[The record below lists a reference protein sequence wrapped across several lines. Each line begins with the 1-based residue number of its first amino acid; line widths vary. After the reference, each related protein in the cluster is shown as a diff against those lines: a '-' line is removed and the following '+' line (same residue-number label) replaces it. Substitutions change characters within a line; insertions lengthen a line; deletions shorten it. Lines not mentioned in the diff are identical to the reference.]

1 MSFVNIARESQFR
14 EKLGEPAGVGPWR
27 TSKNTVP
34 SMLQNGETT
43 GKNFI
48 LKETHQYALSRV
60 KNKKRYETIDSYRL
74 FNNMLSSM
82 PMCFN
87 LFHPLSLI
95 LQQDPG
101 SVNKIINKLFPILRI
116 AEVTNIRIEYIP
128 ENYQAYINDK
138 TAFDA
143 FVEYKNSKGEKGIIG
158 IEVKYTE
165 GLGTNS
171 ASNEAE
177 RKIEIAKESGIFNE
191 KGIAS
196 VKENPGQGLRNILLT
211 EAVRMIEGYKHSTSV
226 ILAPDG
232 NTSASNEVFDLSKLL
247 SQGSAD
253 KLVWISLESIV
264 DLIDKHCP
272 ERLVIWIKQFKERY
286 LIQQ

>member
-1 MSFVNIARESQFR
+1 MNFKDLARDHQSQYR

-27 TSKNTVP
+27 TSTTTVS

-48 LKETHQYALSRV
+48 LKKTHLYALDRV

-87 LFHPLSLI
+87 LFHPLSMI
-95 LQQDPG
+95 LLEE
-101 SVNKIINKLFPILRI
+101 SRIVNIIFDKLFPALHI
-116 AEVTNIRIEYIP
+116 AKVKSIRIEYIP

-143 FVEYKNSKGEKGIIG
+143 IVEYVNSNIEKGIIG

-165 GLGTNS
+165 GLGTNK
-171 ASNEAE
+171 ATIDTGIKLKVAN
-177 RKIEIAKESGIFNE
+177 ESGIFNKE
-191 KGIAS
+191 GLNQVKNNATQGI
-196 VKENPGQGLRNILLT
+196 RNILLT
-211 EAVRMIEGYKHSTSV
+211 EAVRLIDGYHHSTSV
-226 ILAPDG
+226 VLAPEG
-232 NTSASNEVFDLSKLL
+232 NISASHEVMELTKLL
-247 SQGSAD
+247 KQDASG
-253 KLVWISLESIV
+253 KLMWISLEDMVKVIQEN
-264 DLIDKHCP
+264 CP
-272 ERLVIWIKQFKERY
+272 QGFENWINEFKNRY
-286 LIQQ
+286 LF